1 MMMWKLAFSHFKQSF
16 RKFFALILSLAFAI
30 LILLNFVNLFYTD
43 AFDYMNEM
51 NRERI
56 DNVVQV
62 ISFVLIC
69 FIFFFLWYA
78 VHVFLNA
85 GKKEIGIY
93 TFMGLTNQRIG
104 RLYLIEFFLVGICA
118 LFLGLLFG
126 TLTTQ
131 LFLMI
136 ILVLSGLDG
145 MISFRF
151 SVEPI
156 AIASAVFL
164 VIYVLFALSG
174 YVNIVRSSVQDM
186 LVAARKNESVR
197 IGGMILMIRTV
208 LGIAV
213 LSYGYYFASKE
224 GGMEVMGN
232 IFLATVFVVI
242 GTYLLFG
249 GFIPFLFQNFGFH
262 KRALYGK
269 GRILWVNNVIF
280 RMKRNY
286 RTYAMVCVLMICAV
300 TALASGFA
308 MKLRCEAIRN
318 FRNTYTFQI
327 LVEDASL
334 EQNFTDRMQK
344 ECELDYLT
352 SVPILQID
360 VSAFDFGHSYTYDT
374 VYGVLP
380 YSAVRKAAL
389 NAGLDFPY
397 EELADNEIVDV
408 SRIVLLSTLTK
419 RSGIKIKILE
429 ESYVQID
436 ETNEPY
442 LGYLEEQMSFYIV
455 SDDTYEHM
463 KPYGNEFYS
472 FNYCIADPSEYERVR
487 EALSEQKEAIL
498 KTNPYCYIGMV
509 YLNPDADDND
519 WLQILYPL
527 CFFMFLVFVTAGG
540 SVLFMKLYHD
550 AFEDRERYLVL
561 NKLGIDTSKL
571 YKSLQ
576 CELRTAFLCPI
587 ILMTVSSY
595 FSVHTLEAM
604 MNTSL
609 KPVLAG
615 SVGVVWGFFYLL
627 YRTLLVSYRK
637 NSGITGSADMRS

>member
-56 DNVVQV
+56 NNVVQV

-85 GKKEIGIY
+85 SKKEIGIY

-104 RLYLIEFFLVGICA
+104 RLYLIEFFIVGICA
-118 LFLGLLFG
+118 LFLGLIFG

-136 ILVLSGLDG
+136 ILALSELDG

-151 SVEPI
+151 SIKPAV
-156 AIASAVFL
+156 IASAVFL
-164 VIYVLFALSG
+164 AIYIFFALLG

-186 LVAARKNESVR
+186 LAAARKNESVR
-197 IGGMILMIRTV
+197 IGGVILMIRTA

-232 IFLATVFVVI
+232 IFLATVLVVT

-249 GFIPFLFQNFGFH
+249 GFIPILFQGFGFH
-262 KRALYGK
+262 KKALYKK
-269 GRILWVNNVIF
+269 GRVLWINNVIF

-334 EQNFTDRMQK
+334 ERNFTDWMQK
-344 ECELDYLT
+344 ECELDYMS

-360 VSAFDFGHSYTYDT
+360 ASAFDLGHSYTFNT
-374 VYGVLP
+374 VYGILP
-380 YSAVRKAAL
+380 YSAVREAAL
-389 NAGLDFPY
+389 NAGLAFPY
-397 EELADNEIVDV
+397 AELADNEIVDV

-419 RSGIKIKILE
+419 RSGIEIKILG
-429 ESYVQID
+429 ESYVQIN

-442 LGYLEEQMSFYIV
+442 LGYLEEQMNFYIV
-455 SDDTYEHM
+455 NDDAYERM

-472 FNYCIADPSEYERVR
+472 FNYRIADPLEYERARGALDEQR
-487 EALSEQKEAIL
+487 ETIL
-498 KTNPYCYIGMV
+498 TANPDCYIGMV
-509 YLNPDADDND
+509 HMNPDADDND

-527 CFFMFLVFVTAGG
+527 CFFMFLVFVMAGG

-561 NKLGIDTSKL
+561 NKLGIDTAKL

-595 FSVHTLEAM
+595 FSVHALEAM

-615 SVGVVWGFFYLL
+615 SVAVVWGFFYLL
-627 YRTLLVSYRK
+627 YRVLFMSYRR
-637 NSGITGSADMRS
+637 NAGIAVDRL

>member
-1 MMMWKLAFSHFKQSF
+1 MMMWKLAFSHFRQSF
-16 RKFFALILSLAFAI
+16 RKFFALILSLAFAV

-43 AFDYMNEM
+43 AFDYMNDM

-56 DNVVQV
+56 NNVVQV

-104 RLYLIEFFLVGICA
+104 RLYLVEFFMVGICA

-136 ILVLSGLDG
+136 VLELSGLDG

-151 SVEPI
+151 SIKPV

-164 VIYVLFALSG
+164 AIYVLFALLG
-174 YVNIVRSSVQDM
+174 YVNIVKSSVQDM

-197 IGGMILMIRTV
+197 IGGVILMIRTV

-213 LSYGYYFASKE
+213 LFYGYYFASKE
-224 GGMEVMGN
+224 GGMEVLGN
-232 IFLATVFVVI
+232 IFLATVLVVI

-249 GFIPFLFQNFGFH
+249 GFIPFLFQSFGFH
-262 KRALYGK
+262 KRALYEK

-280 RMKRNY
+280 RMRRNY

-334 EQNFTDRMQK
+334 EKNFTDRMRK
-344 ECELDYLT
+344 ECELDYMT
-352 SVPILQID
+352 SIPILQID
-360 VSAFDFGHSYTYDT
+360 ASFFDLGHSYSFNS
-374 VYGVLP
+374 VYAVLP
-380 YSAVRKAAL
+380 YSAVREAAL

-397 EELADNEIVDV
+397 EGLADNEIVDV

-419 RSGIKIKILE
+419 RSGIEIKILD

-455 SDDTYEHM
+455 SDDAYEYM

-472 FNYCIADPSEYERVR
+472 FNYRIADSSEYERVK
-487 EALSEQKEAIL
+487 EALDEQREIIL
-498 KTNPYCYIGMV
+498 KTNPDCYIGTV
-509 YLNPDADDND
+509 HLNPDADDDD

-576 CELRTAFLCPI
+576 SELRTAFLCPI

-595 FSVHTLEAM
+595 FSVHALEAM

-609 KPVLAG
+609 RPILAG
-615 SVGVVWGFFYLL
+615 SVAVVWGFFYLL
-627 YRTLLVSYRK
+627 YKVLIVSYRR
-637 NSGITGSADMRS
+637 NAGIAPDRL